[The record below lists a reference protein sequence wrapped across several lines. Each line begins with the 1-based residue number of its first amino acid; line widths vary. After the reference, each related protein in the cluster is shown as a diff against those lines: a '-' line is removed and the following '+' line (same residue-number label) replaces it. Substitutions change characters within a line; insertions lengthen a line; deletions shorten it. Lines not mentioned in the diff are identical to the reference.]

1 MHTLGN
7 NVFPPGISFSL
18 ADYRDD
24 AYLLPEGKKTAAV
37 VFLRKSNKAL
47 IKNSSAGNQEELV
60 GIIATEDV
68 HGDILI
74 SKGCLKIMIA
84 DHVECLEFSAVVKT
98 TDAVT

>member
-1 MHTLGN
+1 M
-7 NVFPPGISFSL
+7 
-18 ADYRDD
+18 
-24 AYLLPEGKKTAAV
+24 

-47 IKNSSAGNQEELV
+47 IKNSSAGNQEELM

-84 DHVECLEFSAVVKT
+84 AHVECLEFSAVIKT
-98 TDAVT
+98 TDVVA